1 MHHPPDHVVQAGVG
15 IFLIELF
22 VSQKQEVADPGAC
35 CVLRPAVLLDMVG
48 EGELAEDTG
57 KLWINMSCDR
67 VPCFV
72 EANYEIINPS
82 IEGFFFCF
90 SFIYHDFI

>member
-1 MHHPPDHVVQAGVG
+1 MVQAGVG
-15 IFLIELF
+15 VFLIELF

-48 EGELAEDTG
+48 EGEFAEDTG

-67 VPCFV
+67 VLCLV
-72 EANYEIINPS
+72 EANYVIIGTS
-82 IEGFFFCF
+82 IESFFYDCF
-90 SFIYHDFI
+90 VL